1 MDCKEFREVLDLY
14 IDAELAPERMTA
26 AQAHLSE
33 CAACE
38 RAEKELLRLRRA
50 LKLAVSQHQPP
61 DELVLRVRRLSQPFW
76 RRLLPAQD
84 SEKVDERRAQNK
96 HPSWRKSVT
105 LPLPVFALLLLA
117 VVVLGVWS
125 ISLRAS
131 RERPQ
136 EAASSHLQPAPGR
149 ATEHVEDLSR
159 FDRGE
164 RATIYKVRR

>member
-14 IDAELAPERMTA
+14 IDGELAPERMTA
-26 AQAHLSE
+26 ARAHLSE

-50 LKLAVSQHQPP
+50 LKLAVSQHEPP

-76 RRLLPAQD
+76 RRLFPAQG
-84 SEKVDERRAQNK
+84 SERVDERRAQTN

-105 LPLPVFALLLLA
+105 VPLPVFALLLLA
-117 VVVLGVWS
+117 VVLLGGWS

-131 RERPQ
+131 RQ
-136 EAASSHLQPAPGR
+136 QQAAANMHLPPAPGR
-149 ATEHVEDLSR
+149 ATENGDDLSR

-164 RATIYKVRR
+164 RATIYKERR